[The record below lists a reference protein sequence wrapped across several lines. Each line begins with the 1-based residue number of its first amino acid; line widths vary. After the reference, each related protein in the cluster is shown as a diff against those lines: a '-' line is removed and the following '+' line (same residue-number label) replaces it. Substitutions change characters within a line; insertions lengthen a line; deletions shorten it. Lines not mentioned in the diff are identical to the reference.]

1 MQTALITG
9 VNGFAGRHLARLL
22 KSKNYK
28 VFGTTRASDI
38 IMPTNMIDGL
48 VVTHLDN
55 KDNWVRVINEVKPD
69 VIFHL
74 ASQSNVK
81 VAWEQPSLAF
91 LSNTMTALYLF
102 EAVKHVSKNIRIVSI
117 GSSEEYGFY
126 NEMEFPI
133 KEESYPHPSNPYG
146 VSKHSVA
153 LLARQFYEAF
163 DMDIIHVRPFNHIG
177 PGQKRGF
184 VVPDFAYQ
192 VAMIEKGIQKPVIS
206 VGNLSSKRDFTDVRD
221 IVKGYELIASK
232 GLKGQTYNICS
243 GKPVVISDLLE
254 ILISL
259 SSKQITIEV
268 DPGKLRPI
276 DIPIYYG
283 SNKKIIEHTSWARS
297 IELTQSLEDVLEEI
311 RKEAWSENL

>member
-22 KSKNYK
+22 KCKNYK
-28 VFGTTRASDI
+28 VYGTTRSPGFF
-38 IMPTNMIDGL
+38 MPVNMINGL
-48 VVTHLDN
+48 VVTQLDN
-55 KDNWVRVINEVKPD
+55 KDSWIRILNEVKPD
-69 VIFHL
+69 VVFHL

-81 VAWEQPSLAF
+81 IAWEQPSLAF

-102 EAVKHVSKNIRIVSI
+102 EAVKQVSKNIRIISV

-126 NEMEFPI
+126 KEMEFPI
-133 KEESYPHPSNPYG
+133 KEESFPHPSNPYG

-177 PGQKRGF
+177 PGQRRGF

-192 VAMIEKGIQKPVIS
+192 VAKIEKGIQKPIIS

-221 IVKGYELIASK
+221 IVEGYELISRR

-259 SSKQITIEV
+259 SSSQIQIEE

-283 SNKKIIEHTSWARS
+283 SNEKIIEHTSWARS

-311 RKEAWSENL
+311 RKEEWLENL